1 MSNKHTV
8 EHQIE
13 VGAFFV
19 YVLPAVC
26 CMCVFHVIAIQV
38 LNIMLVY
45 FKNVICVMRPIM
57 CYINWNIAK
66 EM

>member
-13 VGAFFV
+13 VGAFFI

-38 LNIMLVY
+38 LNMLVH
-45 FKNVICVMRPIM
+45 FNVVNVICVMCPIM
-57 CYINWNIAK
+57 LYKLEYC
-66 EM
+66 